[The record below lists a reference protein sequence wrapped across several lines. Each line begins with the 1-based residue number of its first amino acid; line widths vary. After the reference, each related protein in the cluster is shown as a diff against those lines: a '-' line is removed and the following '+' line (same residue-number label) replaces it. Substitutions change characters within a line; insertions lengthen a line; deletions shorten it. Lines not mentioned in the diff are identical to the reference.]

1 MNENF
6 RQKWI
11 KLINTAT
18 EEKCRIFLERMR
30 NIKKLQAHRNEV
42 NFEPFTSEQKFVYM
56 LLKERLEI
64 LAAENNSNFKVTK
77 LPRAEMSDM
86 NWKTLKHEK
95 EIDEEI
101 GKRSYRFAK
110 KT

>member
-1 MNENF
+1 
-6 RQKWI
+6 
-11 KLINTAT
+11 
-18 EEKCRIFLERMR
+18 MR

-42 NFEPFTSEQKFVYM
+42 KFEPFSPEQKFVFA

-64 LAAENNSNFKVTK
+64 LAFENNSNIKVIK

-95 EIDEEI
+95 EIDKEV
-101 GKRSYRFAK
+101 GKRSYRFPFRK
-110 KT
+110 KNK